1 MKKLS
6 SILGSLTLI
15 ALLALFAGCPTADEA
30 IVTVTITPN
39 ADSVITVTAGD
50 SVSFVVTLS
59 PDATNNGE
67 VASLV
72 IAEGSDVLVEEAYT
86 STSVVT
92 YNFGYKVA
100 EGLAEGTTIDLSVEA
115 KDASGEPT
123 IKSINLVVGAPS
135 IVLQV
140 FADQKMTAQ
149 ADDHKMLFN
158 MTDGLVYMPNEV
170 SGKTV
175 LSADID
181 LVFIHQDQDAIKYS
195 LYSPSDDY
203 VYTMGE
209 TYGNW
214 LWSGTRNATK
224 IEKDNAL
231 DPAIIT
237 LEEVGA
243 LTVSGTAVNN
253 LATGD
258 VLKFETATGR
268 KGVIKIGATAASK
281 VKGNQT
287 MYVEV
292 TVEPAASA
300 TTK

>member
-39 ADSVITVTAGD
+39 DSLTTVMAGD
-50 SVSFVVTLS
+50 SVSFVITLS
-59 PDATNNGE
+59 PDGTNKGE

-92 YNFGYKVA
+92 YDFTYKVA

-115 KDASGEPT
+115 KDASGQPT
-123 IKSINLVVGAPS
+123 IKSINLVVGAPALT
-135 IVLQV
+135 VY
-140 FADQKMTAQ
+140 ANQKMTAQ

-158 MTDGLVYMPNEV
+158 MTDGALYMPSEV

-209 TYGNW
+209 TYGSW
-214 LWSGTRNATK
+214 LWSGTRNVTK
-224 IEKDNAL
+224 IEKDNTL
-231 DPAIIT
+231 DPATIT
-237 LEEVGA
+237 AAEIEA
-243 LTVSGTAVNN
+243 LTVSGTSVNV

-258 VLKFETATGR
+258 VLKFETTTGR
-268 KGVIKIGATAASK
+268 KGVILIGETADSK
-281 VKGNQT
+281 VKGAQT
-287 MYVEV
+287 MFVEV
-292 TVEPAASA
+292 TITPASSA